1 MMPWVWGNEFEK
13 SRSKFVQSYSEEIC
27 GDPIII
33 ESKDLTALNRLKR
46 TNEEVLLTHI
56 QLSLHRGVL
65 QLPIVLPMRK
75 P

>member
-1 MMPWVWGNEFEK
+1 MLPWVWGNELEK

-33 ESKDLTALNRLKR
+33 ESKDLTSLNRLKR

-56 QLSLHRGVL
+56 QLSFHRGVM
-65 QLPIVLPMRK
+65 QLAIFLPMRK